1 MQQEFDSLKAFDFQ
15 AANVHLWIFK
25 KSASANSMY
34 SAHYAQTDDALNAML
49 RGVVRDEMTRLT
61 EFSPYSYL
69 AENNENSCLA
79 ASIVDTEFPQLK
91 AMVDRPEPD
100 WRLNDIKQLKNA
112 GGYVAKYTHNG
123 QTVYAVKRSAPNWKA
138 SYRKSHINIL
148 YRNGE
153 LSAIENDAFSIEK
166 TFDFYAIN
174 NTLFIAS
181 KRAFESVLEHRK
193 SYTAALGALT
203 ATPQFVGLFTDVQPL
218 VTYVGTNSIQLRRMA
233 KIEQRALYTQPNFL
247 TTLKTVNAHR
257 NWGLNFDAGTG
268 QLIPCATT
276 ARTIMQVLLDHR
288 LLSEVT
294 AVTYDVPDA
303 TQV

>member
-1 MQQEFDSLKAFDFQ
+1 MQQDFDSLKAFNFQ
-15 AANVHLWIFK
+15 AATVHLWTFK
-25 KSASANSMY
+25 KSTSANSKY
-34 SAHYAQTDDALNAML
+34 SAHYAQTDDALNGML
-49 RGVVRDEMTRLT
+49 RSVAVEEMQRLT
-61 EFSPYSYL
+61 EFAQYTYL

-79 ASIVDTEFPQLK
+79 TSIIDTEFPHLK
-91 AMVDRPEPD
+91 ALVDRPEPD
-100 WRLNDIKQLKNA
+100 HRVNDIKQLKNA
-112 GGYVAKYTHNG
+112 TGYVAKYTHNG
-123 QTVYAVKRSAPNWKA
+123 QTVYAVKRSAPSWKTN
-138 SYRKSHINIL
+138 YRKSHINFM

-166 TFDFYAIN
+166 NFDFYAIG

-193 SYTAALGALT
+193 SYTAAFGVLT
-203 ATPQFVGLFTDVQPL
+203 ATPQFVGLFTNVQPL
-218 VTYVGTNSIQLRRMA
+218 VDYVGTNSIQLRRMA
-233 KIEQRALYTQPNFL
+233 RIEQRGLYNQPNFL
-247 TTLKTVNAHR
+247 PNLQAVNANR
-257 NWGLNFDAGTG
+257 QWGLNFDPASG